1 VRLAGASLTLLSR
14 QDRDSLERR
23 MAYLPDL
30 SSPSSWELGPPSR
43 RSRGLSI
50 AIALFFALLLCA
62 ATAFATAV
70 YMDGVRV
77 ESRLA
82 LDSTGDAA
90 AGSSG
95 SGAAG
100 DGGAAAAAADKDA
113 LEAAWVNGRKAGY
126 KRGVAAGKAQAEKA
140 RKKAV
145 DRAFAQGKAAGL
157 QEGQRAG
164 YSEGYQD
171 ASAKYDAAWKAA
183 NPAPK
188 PGQTGAEGA
197 ATTPAP

>member
-1 VRLAGASLTLLSR
+1 
-14 QDRDSLERR
+14 

-30 SSPSSWELGPPSR
+30 SSPASWELGEQR
-43 RSRGLSI
+43 RRPRGLSV

-62 ATAFATAV
+62 ATALATAI
-70 YMDGVRV
+70 YLDGVRV

-82 LDSTGDAA
+82 LDSTGTPA
-90 AGSSG
+90 G

-100 DGGAAAAAADKDA
+100 NGQSSGGAAAADQKEA

-140 RKKAV
+140 RKQAV
-145 DRAFAQGKAAGL
+145 DGAFARGRTQGL
-157 QEGQRAG
+157 QEGQKAG
-164 YSEGYQD
+164 YSAGYQD
-171 ASAKYDAAWKAA
+171 ASAKYEAAWQAA